1 MAEWP
6 RTNDKGCYSL
16 RVWGLLVMVVDTKP
30 NQTRQTANPMEL
42 IISVTS
48 ETLAKHKRREVMAK
62 EYTIRGSDVEW
73 IH

>member
-1 MAEWP
+1 MAK
-6 RTNDKGCYSL
+6 DK
-16 RVWGLLVMVVDTKP
+16 RQGLLLLAGLGSVSNGGGYQTKP

-48 ETLAKHKRREVMAK
+48 ETLAKHKRREVMDK
-62 EYTIRGSDVEW
+62 EYTIRGADVEW